1 MSAPTLPA
9 EFQSLTPFLGWALAT
24 ERERTVKRL
33 QSSMEELN
41 AFYEAAM
48 PHVEAIIRHL
58 DRGGVQPVPPENQ
71 ALMNLALG
79 LVEIS
84 NIVELYKR
92 PDRFD
97 GMHPSRFVSYE

>member
-1 MSAPTLPA
+1 MSANALPA
-9 EFQSLTPFLGWALAT
+9 EFQLLTPYLAWALPT
-24 ERERTVKRL
+24 ERERTHRRL
-33 QSSMEELN
+33 NASMEEMK

-48 PHVEAIIRHL
+48 PQVEAIVDYL
-58 DRGGVQPVPPENQ
+58 DKGGVQPVPESNRP
-71 ALMNLALG
+71 LMNLALA

-92 PDRFD
+92 ADRFD

>member
-1 MSAPTLPA
+1 MSTQTLPSA
-9 EFQSLTPFLGWALAT
+9 FQSLAPYIAWSLPT
-24 ERERTVKRL
+24 ERERTHRRL
-33 QSSMEELN
+33 NASMDEMK

-48 PHVEAIIRHL
+48 PHMEAIIAHL

-71 ALMNLALG
+71 ALMNLALAV
-79 LVEIS
+79 VEVS

-92 PDRFD
+92 TDRFD